1 MLNQM
6 YKYSINLNYIAEDPI
21 SGGGLAGSFTIDI
34 EAQDSF
40 NAKRIAY
47 SEMVDLLNEKGYTNF
62 NIIVSDVLMLKP
74 EATGAIMKEQDK
86 KEKAHITDPYI
97 SSKRYKSITVSYLC
111 KYTITVNE
119 DELQDVTIEG
129 NYTAKATDYEKGIS
143 DTEAISEV
151 IRSIQDHI
159 AHIDNL
165 YSLNVL
171 MTEIKDRSMI

>member
-6 YKYSINLNYIAEDPI
+6 YKYSINVNYIAEDPI
-21 SGGGLAGSFTIDI
+21 SGGGLAGSFTIDV
-34 EAQDSF
+34 ESQDSV

-47 SEMVDLLNEKGYTNF
+47 SKTIDLLNEKGYKNF
-62 NIIVSDVLMLKP
+62 NIIVSDVSMPKP

-97 SSKRYKSITVSYLC
+97 SSKRYKSVTISYLC

-119 DELQDVTIEG
+119 DELQDITIEG
-129 NYTAKATDYEKGIS
+129 NYTAKAADYKKGIS
-143 DTEAISEV
+143 DTEATSEI
-151 IRSIQDHI
+151 IRSIQDRI
-159 AHIDNL
+159 DHIDNL